1 MGILKD
7 FRAPKLVT
15 TTVEFT
21 VGIRDVLRWIGH
33 EDDSLALCL
42 DLDRTLLAVAH
53 RRQMLFTGNP
63 VSSRRK
69 DFWYKELG
77 RYFPDLARQGLLVVA
92 TKSGWSD

>member
-7 FRAPKLVT
+7 FRAPKLAT

-53 RRQMLFTGNP
+53 RRQMLFAGKP
-63 VSSRRK
+63 ASSRRK
-69 DFWYKELG
+69 ELWYKELG
-77 RYFPDLARQGLLVVA
+77 RYFPALAGQGLLVVA
-92 TKSGWSD
+92 TKSGQSD